1 MAQEIKVV
9 GLGGSLAA
17 PSSSLAALKIALD
30 GAAEAGAQTEL
41 LDIRELNL
49 PMYVPGM
56 SDVPESVEQLCE
68 AVHSADGLLWS
79 SPLYH
84 GTISGSFK
92 NALDWLQL
100 LSDRKPAYL
109 TDKVVG
115 LISTAGGTQGLQA
128 VNTMEFVVRALRGW
142 AVPLV
147 IPIPQAW
154 RVFDS
159 EGHSHDEKVAEQL
172 HALGREVTRA
182 ARQFAS
188 KVITTPDVER
198 AEAQVQPISQE
209 EIKDS

>member
-1 MAQEIKVV
+1 VTKDIKVV
-9 GLGGSLAA
+9 GLGGSLAV
-17 PSSSLAALKIALD
+17 PSSSLAALKIALE

-49 PMYVPGM
+49 PMYAPDINAVP
-56 SDVPESVEQLCE
+56 DSVEKLCR
-68 AVHSADGLLWS
+68 AVHEAGGLLWS

-84 GTISGSFK
+84 GTISGAFK

-100 LSDRKPAYL
+100 LSDREPAYL

-154 RVFDS
+154 RVFDK
-159 EGHSHDEKVAEQL
+159 EGRTDDTKVSEQL
-172 HALGREVTRA
+172 HSLGREVTRA

-188 KVITTPDVER
+188 QIITTPDAER
-198 AEAQVQPISQE
+198 AEAQVQPITPE
-209 EIKDS
+209 EAGAT

>member
-1 MAQEIKVV
+1 MTGRMKVV
-9 GLGGSLAA
+9 GLGGSLAS
-17 PSSSLAALKIALD
+17 PSSSLAALRIALE
-30 GAAEAGAQTEL
+30 GATELDAETEL

-49 PMYVPGM
+49 PMYVPEM
-56 SDVPESVEQLCE
+56 TDVPDSVHKLCR
-68 AVHSADGLLWS
+68 AVHEAHGLLWS

-100 LSDRKPAYL
+100 LSDREPAYL

-128 VNTMEFVVRALRGW
+128 VNTMEFIVRALRGW

-154 RVFDS
+154 RVFDK
-159 EGHSHDEKVAEQL
+159 EGHTHDDKVVEQL
-172 HALGREVTRA
+172 RSLGREVTRA
-182 ARQFAS
+182 AGRFSSQPL
-188 KVITTPDVER
+188 TMPDAQR

-209 EIKDS
+209 EAEGS

>member
-1 MAQEIKVV
+1 MAEQVKVV
-9 GLGGSLAA
+9 GLGGSLAGV
-17 PSSSLAALKIALD
+17 SSSLAALKIALE
-30 GAAEAGAQTEL
+30 GATEAGAETRL
-41 LDIRELNL
+41 LDVRALDL
-49 PMYVPGM
+49 PMYAPDI
-56 SDVPESVEQLCE
+56 SDPPESVTGMCE
-68 AVHSADGLLWS
+68 AVHEADGLLWS

-92 NALDWLQL
+92 NALDWLEL

-154 RVFDS
+154 RVFDK
-159 EGHSHDEKVAEQL
+159 EGKTQDAKVSEQL
-172 HALGREVTRA
+172 RALGREVTRA

-188 KVITTPDVER
+188 HIITTPDATR
-198 AEAQVQPISQE
+198 AEAQVQPISE
-209 EIKDS
+209 EEAVSS

>member
-1 MAQEIKVV
+1 MAKNVKVL
-9 GLGGSLAA
+9 GLGGSLAE
-17 PSSSLAALKIALD
+17 PSSSLAALKIALE
-30 GAAEAGAQTEL
+30 GATEAGAETQL
-41 LDIRELNL
+41 LDIRRLDL
-49 PMYVPGM
+49 PMYAPDM
-56 SDVPESVEQLCE
+56 SDAPESVRELCE
-68 AVHSADGLLWS
+68 AVYEADGLLWS

-92 NALDWLQL
+92 NALDWLEL
-100 LSDRKPAYL
+100 LSGREPSYL

-154 RVFDS
+154 RVFDK
-159 EGHSHDEKVAEQL
+159 EGNMLDAKITEQL

-182 ARQFAS
+182 ARSFAS
-188 KVITTPDVER
+188 QAITTPDAER
-198 AEAQVQPISQE
+198 AEAQVQPISKE
-209 EIKDS
+209 EAASS